1 MSGIGT
7 VKWDINIF
15 FDHINSTVHG
25 MIVMFIFTMTQLVRV
40 TCVWADIGNEPE
52 PSWLSLV
59 DNESKLSN
67 FFSSAERKIRNTPL
81 VGLNTFSMCWLIIC
95 AGIFFTL
102 IFYNFVLFI
111 IKQLSKFAKPWN
123 TRYVLFLILKH
134 DLFHKNTALF

>member
-95 AGIFFTL
+95 AGIFFFL
-102 IFYNFVLFI
+102 FFI
-111 IKQLSKFAKPWN
+111 IFWYLYLNNCQNLHS
-123 TRYVLFLILKH
+123 YQVCLISNIKTW
-134 DLFHKNTALF
+134 FIS